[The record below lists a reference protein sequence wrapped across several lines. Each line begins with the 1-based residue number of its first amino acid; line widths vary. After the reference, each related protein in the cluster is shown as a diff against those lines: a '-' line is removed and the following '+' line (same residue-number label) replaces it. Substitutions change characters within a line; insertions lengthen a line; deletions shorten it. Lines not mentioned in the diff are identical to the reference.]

1 MGVRLVKKQTLGLVL
16 VLASGYPSLTQALSL
31 GDIQFNSRLN
41 EPFKAR
47 IELLNATQQELDKLQ
62 VHVAPPSIFAQAQL
76 QRPQFIDS
84 LKFARSV
91 KHGKHYLIISSPQ
104 RVAETEFNLLLEVT
118 SPKGDLLKRY
128 SVALKGG
135 TEANSKVQTAQ
146 APIAEPA
153 NSESSGAL
161 AETISATPPAD
172 NQESQASLDLA
183 QNPEAINNE
192 QGAEPTRLEPR
203 NTNDASAALNLAV
216 DTEELSANAAPT
228 PESEAEPVQVI
239 AAVNE
244 PESAALV
251 PVSIPVERSTRVRP
265 SPAKV
270 AIPLP
275 KLAFKYKYRVRKGE
289 TIFSIAERLKVGKLS
304 LDETVLALYARNPKA
319 FVNGDINQL
328 KPGSVL
334 RTPNAVGKRRV
345 VESIPA
351 PTQVVRQAKPIER
364 PAQTPAVKPK
374 AAPAPISTA
383 GTILASAPATIDP
396 PLLQAVHELQQ
407 ASQLK
412 LSDLQER
419 LSQTQQL
426 LETRAQEN
434 NQLKELV
441 QEKNRLLTRREEE
454 LAGLQTEV
462 AQQKTQAQALMTVGA
477 AGPEGKADLDA
488 AASTT
493 SPEALVTNNTWG
505 DVLASPLVWQSMTAS
520 TLFLLLIGFWQ
531 RRRNADKLMQLH
543 VQNSILMPEAY
554 ADESEEEEGSLL
566 NFLWG
571 EEELEQAREQLQN
584 LRHSMASLR
593 EQSQRLQAYLNPIP
607 PLSARPITSLQ
618 ASFQL

>member
-1 MGVRLVKKQTLGLVL
+1 MKKQTLGLVL

-135 TEANSKVQTAQ
+135 AGANSKVQTVQ

-183 QNPEAINNE
+183 QNPEAISSE
-192 QGAEPTRLEPR
+192 QGAESSRFEPTSAGE
-203 NTNDASAALNLAV
+203 ASAALNLAV

-228 PESEAEPVQVI
+228 PELEAEPVQVI

-244 PESAALV
+244 PDAAALV

-364 PAQTPAVKPK
+364 PAQAPAVKPK
-374 AAPAPISTA
+374 TAPAPISTA

-477 AGPEGKADLDA
+477 AGPEGKADLEA
-488 AASTT
+488 SASTT